1 MADVIFGFD
10 VDACQLAYDGK
21 RVLATPSAKR
31 ALTSGVNIA
40 DPERSTA
47 SYETR
52 LYKYALR
59 GFAVGVPGL
68 DMSRVDPALR
78 NAIFTF
84 DTGQLMQLHLT
95 FVAGKS
101 VPQLASVGPPL
112 VGLPKLLAMDAS
124 APQRGIE
131 PRGARRAVAGSSNP
145 PAPRRPPL
153 TAATALGF
161 HAGSRRERSPLEAP
175 DRGGAAGPPDV

>member
-84 DTGQLMQLHLT
+84 DTGQLMHDVQPMRFDLIGR
-95 FVAGKS
+95 ADAA
-101 VPQLASVGPPL
+101 PQHDLWRVERASRQNNFP
-112 VGLPKLLAMDAS
+112 VGLYRDAF
-124 APQRGIE
+124 A
-131 PRGARRAVAGSSNP
+131 
-145 PAPRRPPL
+145 
-153 TAATALGF
+153 F
-161 HAGSRRERSPLEAP
+161 
-175 DRGGAAGPPDV
+175 